1 MIYSRWI
8 SEEYYIRAREN
19 FEIIERVK
27 LSAQEVVQKNSGII
41 GRVGVDANKRRRK
54 QSATCGNKQKV
65 SLVWACSPI
74 DHLKSVR
81 KVELRFIT
89 VKYQRSRGND
99 ALVEPEY

>member
-8 SEEYYIRAREN
+8 SEKYDVRARKN
-19 FEIIERVK
+19 FDIVERVK
-27 LSAQEVVQKNSGII
+27 LSAQEVVQKNSGIV
-41 GRVGVDANKRRRK
+41 GGLGVDANKRRRK

-81 KVELRFIT
+81 KVELRFMT
-89 VKYQRSRGND
+89 VTY
-99 ALVEPEY
+99 